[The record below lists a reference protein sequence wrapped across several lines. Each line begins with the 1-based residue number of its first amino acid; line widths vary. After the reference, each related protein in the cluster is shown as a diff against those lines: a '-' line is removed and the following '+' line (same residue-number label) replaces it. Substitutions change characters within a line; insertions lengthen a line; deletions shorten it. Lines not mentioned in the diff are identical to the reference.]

1 MLLVHTLAGLADLKR
16 FIVLDLCTFLGYE
29 IRIVS
34 SKETQHTKA
43 RTLYDIVHIGEVY
56 VCARVC
62 VYYIYYIYIY
72 ITSS

>member
-1 MLLVHTLAGLADLKR
+1 MLLVHTLADLADLKR

-43 RTLYDIVHIGEVY
+43 RTLYDRTFRTSGKCIAL
-56 VCARVC
+56 CARVC
-62 VYYIYYIYIY
+62 ILNIHILHYV
-72 ITSS
+72 